1 VLGTA
6 REEIERSKQIWDST
20 AIRALREQ
28 QEDSLGLWSYHK
40 FEMDKSEGSWND
52 VTTNS
57 SKVLANKIIG
67 LLASSWLQ
75 LFIDVDDETRKRRK
89 KIAFTEQL
97 ANGILALADRA
108 LTSVP
113 SGKSIQD
120 TLSFFSTIKGGTVKL
135 VYLLEDGDG
144 QVVPDIRVPDPTF
157 CQWIEGDKEIIWF
170 CQRNYLSKQFIEKA
184 YAKQLKDGFN
194 IGTDDSVLAYTFWDA
209 QSWKVA
215 IREEYIDSDDHNLG
229 YIPVNIRTCGSAPFV
244 RSSEKIDAIK
254 YSWMDVFANNR
265 DIYDLESKLLS
276 IESSKAIES
285 GKIKLIGEKNS
296 TMGEVE
302 GIEKLGYASG
312 GRNEIVM
319 FDAAKGQKFG
329 GMVQPPTNELVDRF
343 LARVV
348 GMNQLGSL
356 DPIAQ
361 GVLNRSGSGAL
372 AAELRAAALEFIN
385 PFRLCVEQDFI
396 WIAEE
401 SVRQFKNGDFGKM
414 KVEGKDSRKVR
425 FSADISPKDVEERRF
440 DCELVAD
447 RLRDEI
453 QELGAAIQKVQ
464 YGLSSRKTVMV
475 KHNIV
480 EDPDLEQDKMD
491 EELAAQD
498 PVFKFDKLAK
508 YFKDQGTE
516 EGDRMAQYYA
526 ALSAITI
533 EKTVKDAIMRSLV
546 PSGGEQPPGE
556 PPVGVPLSPQ
566 AEVGRIASEPMR

>member
-1 VLGTA
+1 MLGTA

-440 DCELVAD
+440 DCELVAE

-464 YGLSSRKTVMV
+464 YGLSSRRTVMV
-475 KHNIV
+475 EHNIV